1 MTLALMMEVVGWI
14 GAVLI
19 LAAYAMLTAG
29 RMTAKSPAYQAMNV
43 VGAAGFIANS
53 GWNGAW
59 PSAILNVIWVGIGV
73 VALIRIHGGRRAK
86 RGRLGHVAK

>member
-1 MTLALMMEVVGWI
+1 MMLDIAMEVVGWI

-19 LAAYAMLTAG
+19 LAAYGLLTAG
-29 RMTAKSPAYQAMNV
+29 KLTAKSPAYHWMNV
-43 VGAAGFIANS
+43 IGALGFILNS

-73 VALIRIHGGRRAK
+73 VALWRMISKGTSSTSAT
-86 RGRLGHVAK
+86 